1 MKFIIGLTGQS
12 GSGKTTLYEKA
23 IEMGFFV
30 INCDDVVHSLYEK
43 NEVVELL
50 AAVFSNEIVEFGKIN
65 RAKLAQK
72 AFSSQENTLLLNQ
85 TILPVIIKEIKAI
98 IDNSDSDKIML
109 DAPTLF
115 ESGADKLCNATIGVL
130 ADKGKRLE
138 RIISRDNIENK
149 AAALRLSAEKSD
161 DFYAENCDFVI
172 YNETTI
178 DELKT
183 KFEGLLKSILGG
195 SKND

>member
-30 INCDDVVHSLYEK
+30 INCDEVVHSLYEK
-43 NEVVELL
+43 REMAELL
-50 AAVFSNEIVEFGKIN
+50 AGVFSKEIIKDGKIN
-65 RAKLAQK
+65 RAALAQK
-72 AFSSQENTLLLNQ
+72 AFSNKENTMLLNQ
-85 TILPVIIKEIKAI
+85 TVLPVIIEEIKAI
-98 IDNSDSDKIML
+98 IDNSNSEKIML

-130 ADKGKRLE
+130 ADKKKRLE
-138 RIISRDNIENK
+138 RIISRDNIESK
-149 AAALRLSAEKSD
+149 AADLRLSAEKSN
-161 DFYAENCDFVI
+161 DFYVENCDFVI

-178 DELKT
+178 DELKS